1 MLAQQIEI
9 PVRDIVYRTRGRA
22 HGPITRL
29 VSPSDLGEVIKP
41 FVFLD
46 LAVFEGNERLPMEQ
60 FWHPHSGIATVTVI
74 LDGAIRVAET
84 TGTDEIL
91 PAGSIEWMRAGN
103 GVWHT
108 GQAQPGHVKGFQLW
122 VALPP
127 ELENGP
133 SQSHYVMPN
142 EVPTDDRV
150 RVILGTY
157 AGMKSPIAAPPM
169 ITYLVVS
176 LKDGERW
183 KFAPPGG
190 HDVAWVAVGD
200 GLLRTPSA
208 AIRGGE
214 VAIFEEGS
222 EPIDFIADAPTRF
235 VLGSARKHP
244 HDLVLGYYSVHT
256 SEDALRKGEAEIQRI
271 GNELRANGTL
281 SR

>member
-1 MLAQQIEI
+1 MLAHQIENR
-9 PVRDIVYRTRGRA
+9 VRDIVYRTRGRA
-22 HGPITRL
+22 RGPITRL
-29 VSPSDLGEVIKP
+29 VSPSDLGELVKP

-74 LDGAIRVAET
+74 LDGAIRIADT
-84 TGTDEIL
+84 TGRDEVL

-133 SQSHYVMPN
+133 SQSHYVMPGD
-142 EVPTDDRV
+142 VPTDGRV

-157 AGMKSPIAAPPM
+157 DGMTSPIAAPPRM
-169 ITYLVVS
+169 TYLVVS

-183 KFAPPGG
+183 TFTPPKG
-190 HDVAWVAVGD
+190 HDVAWIAVGD
-200 GLLRTPSA
+200 GFLRTTSA
-208 AIRGGE
+208 AIRSGE
-214 VAIFEEGS
+214 VAIFDEGS
-222 EPIDFIADAPTRF
+222 EPIDLIADGPTRF

-256 SEDALRKGEAEIQRI
+256 SAEALRKGEAEIERI
-271 GNELRANGTL
+271 GSELRANGTL
-281 SR
+281 RR